1 MSQILNLS
9 NIDIPENSLVSA
21 FDIIGMCILP
31 LALKGHLRQ
40 ERESLLLQILVHI
53 LQHQQL

>member
-9 NIDIPENSLVSA
+9 NIDIPWNSLVLA

-31 LALKGHLRQ
+31 LASKGHPKQ
-40 ERESLLLQILVHI
+40 ERELLQILVYI
-53 LQHQQL
+53 L